1 MEQCSCMFM
10 IRDDLRFLAIQALN
24 IYIALLERRRLLV
37 TVLRTSAEISAANA
51 EADANLSKVIAAM
64 VPHTP
69 TLAAVLSTSHSTA
82 LLVRTGVLTM
92 RCALQILVMLAD
104 DLSLTCMSEQTSL
117 LLSQILHE
125 TLQRIILERLPG

>member
-1 MEQCSCMFM
+1 M
-10 IRDDLRFLAIQALN
+10 QALN

-69 TLAAVLSTSHSTA
+69 TLAAVLSTAHSTA
-82 LLVRTGVLTM
+82 LLVRTEVLT
-92 RCALQILVMLAD
+92 ILLY
-104 DLSLTCMSEQTSL
+104 
-117 LLSQILHE
+117 
-125 TLQRIILERLPG
+125 TL